1 MSHIESVGSYEEGC
15 FSAICSR
22 IPEVRVYVI
31 SGLYLREAA
40 VLCGKFR
47 GDTPSGKTVCRGFHR
62 ENLLR
67 IILRRKRLQD
77 ANVFDLNLIP
87 FIKLKDECASHF
99 SRYIND
105 INSIVRTSRLYNRE
119 FLPLAAYALVRNR
132 DGSDGAF
139 IAK

>member
-47 GDTPSGKTVCRGFHR
+47 GDTPAGKTICCRLHR

-77 ANVFDLNLIP
+77 ANVFDLHLIP

-99 SRYIND
+99 SGYVND
-105 INSIVRTSRLYNRE
+105 ISSIVRTPRLYVRE
-119 FLPLAAYALVRNR
+119 FLPLAACVFIGNR
-132 DGSDGAF
+132 DGHNGAF